1 MATSSGQRSLPQ
13 RVVDELQTNALRIQA
28 AMSAAW
34 LWERVLTERERQRL
48 GGALEEAWRRY
59 GTAGMWMRLRGVSA
73 ERAVVEVAHGLGFLD
88 DATCR
93 WLLRELGEVH
103 DDAEEALQAAIAGGG
118 LVLIERP
125 RAAYWQGQ
133 QIAVDWD
140 RRPALWDFFWEL
152 CRQAKAGQPID
163 HTAFSSGD
171 LAVVTK
177 QKSRLRSIRGFP
189 RALGALIKP
198 VGRRTQQ
205 LELPAQ
211 HIRLFELVVGEA
223 LRERTA

>member
-1 MATSSGQRSLPQ
+1 PAKDRNAMRPSPGQPLLPA
-13 RVVDELQTNALRIQA
+13 RVSAELQTNALRIQA
-28 AMSAAW
+28 AISAAR
-34 LWERVLTERERQRL
+34 LWERVLTEGERQRL

-152 CRQAKAGQPID
+152 CRQAQAGEPYEP
-163 HTAFSSGD
+163 TSVSLGG
-171 LAVVTK
+171 LAGVTQ
-177 QKSRLRSIRGFP
+177 QKSPLATLRGSP
-189 RALGALIKP
+189 RPLGA
-198 VGRRTQQ
+198 
-205 LELPAQ
+205 
-211 HIRLFELVVGEA
+211 
-223 LRERTA
+223 